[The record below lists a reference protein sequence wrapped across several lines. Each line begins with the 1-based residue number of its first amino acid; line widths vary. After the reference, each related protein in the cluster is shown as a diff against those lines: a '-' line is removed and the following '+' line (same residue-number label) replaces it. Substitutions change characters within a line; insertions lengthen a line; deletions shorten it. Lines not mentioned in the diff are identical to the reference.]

1 MSNFEKNK
9 RISQTFADTKQR
21 RRNQYACVITTKV
34 QLNKLNN
41 SQKEHLKMLFVEAKW
56 LYNHILNLSKSDA
69 SVDVFKL
76 NYTELKE
83 VKHFDKSKKLIV
95 SSLTHLSSQMRQG
108 VVKGVCI
115 NIANLAKAKK
125 KGFKVGS
132 LKFISDYTSIN
143 LKQANISYKVVGTN
157 KIKIQGIK
165 KPIKVNGLKQLKKFH
180 EYELANAR
188 LIHKPSGYYISI
200 TVYTSIDTK
209 PKVEKS
215 KGLLGIDMGCETSFT
230 FSNGY
235 KEVALFEETEQIKK
249 TYQKM
254 RKKKKGSNNRW
265 QCRMK
270 LRKAYEK
277 LNNIKDN
284 AAKQFCSKLKPY
296 QIIIQDEQLK
306 TWRENRHGK
315 KVHHSIMGRVK
326 GRLIQDGAF
335 VINKYAPTTKLCRY
349 CGEQNELSESE
360 RIYEC
365 KKCGYKE
372 DRDIHAAKNMIWFY
386 KNIVGVGRKDIKPEA
401 LRKLI
406 KNFFDVKNTSNCS
419 ESCD

>member
-21 RRNQYACVITTKV
+21 RRNQYACAITTKV
-34 QLNKLNN
+34 QLNKLNK

-76 NYTELKE
+76 NYTKLKE

-95 SSLTHLSSQMRQG
+95 SSLTHLSSQMRQD

-143 LKQANISYKVVGTN
+143 LKQANISYKVIGTN

-200 TVYTSIDTK
+200 TVYASIDTK

-235 KEVALFEETEQIKK
+235 KEVALFEETEQIKR

-254 RKKKKGSNNRW
+254 CKKKKGSNNRW
-265 QCRMK
+265 RCRMK

-277 LNNIKDN
+277 LYNIKDN
-284 AAKQFCSKLKPY
+284 AAKQLCCKLKPY
-296 QIIIQDEQLK
+296 QVVIQDEQLK
-306 TWRENRHGK
+306 SWKENRHGK

-326 GRLIQDGAF
+326 KRLIQDRAF
-335 VINKYAPTTKLCRY
+335 VISKYAPTTKLCRY
-349 CGEQNELSESE
+349 CGELNELSESD

-386 KNIVGVGRKDIKPEA
+386 KNIVGAERKDIKPEVLKQSIEDYFSAINA
-401 LRKLI
+401 L
-406 KNFFDVKNTSNCS
+406 DYD
-419 ESCD
+419 ESHD